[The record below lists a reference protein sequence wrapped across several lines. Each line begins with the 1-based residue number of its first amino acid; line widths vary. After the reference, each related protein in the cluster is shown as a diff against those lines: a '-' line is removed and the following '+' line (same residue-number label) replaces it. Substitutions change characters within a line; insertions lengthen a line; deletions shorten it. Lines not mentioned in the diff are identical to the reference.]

1 MLQLPLGSLVLS
13 SCALARFNGAH
24 VAGGHGPGEY
34 LLFQILKGNSSDLL
48 GDPTALVS
56 S

>member
-1 MLQLPLGSLVLS
+1 MLQLPLGSLALS
-13 SCALARFNGAH
+13 SCALARLNGAH
-24 VAGGHGPGEY
+24 VAGGRGPGEY
-34 LLFQILKGNSSDLL
+34 LLFQILNGNSSDLL